1 VARVLNED
9 DLIEHWTL
17 VGDELELLTGR
28 TGPSKLGLALW
39 LKFYIAE
46 GRFPSGRS
54 ELPDEAV
61 AWVASQV
68 KVPASDIGLF
78 DREGRT
84 AERTRKT
91 VRTFLGF
98 RECSVADAEKLTM
111 WLADE
116 VCSRERHPQRV
127 REALLARLREEQIEQ
142 PTRIR
147 LSRMIG
153 SALRQSEEAV
163 TAKVNSRLND
173 EVTARMWS
181 MIAAAGDDPGDPAG
195 EALDGPQDAA
205 DGNEAG
211 EVPGPEV
218 WAAIRSDPGN
228 VSLNTCKAERRKLDW
243 IRAVGLPPGLLADIA
258 PKIVAGWRVVTV
270 ARR

>member
-1 VARVLNED
+1 MARVLDED
-9 DLIEHWTL
+9 ELIEHWTL

-78 DREGRT
+78 DWEGRT

-98 RECSVADAEKLTM
+98 RECSVADAEKLTT

-116 VCSRERHPQRV
+116 VLQPGAPSPAGRGPGTIGPEISSNGDAEDPGPCSRKR
-127 REALLARLREEQIEQ
+127 
-142 PTRIR
+142 
-147 LSRMIG
+147 
-153 SALRQSEEAV
+153 
-163 TAKVNSRLND
+163 
-173 EVTARMWS
+173 
-181 MIAAAGDDPGDPAG
+181 
-195 EALDGPQDAA
+195 
-205 DGNEAG
+205 
-211 EVPGPEV
+211 
-218 WAAIRSDPGN
+218 
-228 VSLNTCKAERRKLDW
+228 
-243 IRAVGLPPGLLADIA
+243 
-258 PKIVAGWRVVTV
+258 
-270 ARR
+270 